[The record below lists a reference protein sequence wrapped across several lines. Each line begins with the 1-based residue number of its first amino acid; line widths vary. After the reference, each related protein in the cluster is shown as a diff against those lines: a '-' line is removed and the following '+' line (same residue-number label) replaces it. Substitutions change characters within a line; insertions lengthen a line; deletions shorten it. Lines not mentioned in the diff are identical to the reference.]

1 MKRNTWLYRG
11 STPPPPPPPDDS
23 DDLSAVEIPKPI
35 KDDKPEPDGKP
46 KDDE

>member
-11 STPPPPPPPDDS
+11 SAPEPPPQDPPS
-23 DDLSAVEIPKPI
+23 DATAVEIPKPI